1 MKGKPMR
8 RLFALLG
15 VVAIGAAL
23 VVAGAG
29 SDAADHLESPLVM
42 RDGRTDIN
50 DVYVFPG
57 SQPGRAALVMTVNP
71 GAGSISGTTFRPGA
85 NYDFVVD
92 SNGDARNDHVY
103 RVTFGRVGDD
113 GQQSMQVFR
122 DGRRIGLG
130 RTGGNIALN
139 GGGRARASLFDDPF
153 FFDLQ
158 AFRDQVKGAG
168 GSRTFCD
175 ATPTNFFNGL
185 NVSAIVLQVPTAA
198 LGGTD
203 VGVWGRTLVGDTII
217 DRMGRPAIATV
228 LIPDGFE
235 DPFNATHPRQD
246 RKQWQ
251 DDVEG
256 ALLTLSGLDATPYSA
271 GEAEGIAEF
280 LLPDIL
286 TVDLSQ
292 PAAFPNGR
300 ALADDVIDP
309 ELSIVTGGFFGG
321 SAVLTSDCV
330 ANDSAFRA
338 NFPYLAPANV

>member
-1 MKGKPMR
+1 MR
-8 RLFALLG
+8 RLIAVLG
-15 VVAIGAAL
+15 VVAVAAAL
-23 VVAGAG
+23 VYSGVG

-50 DVYVFPG
+50 DVYAFPA
-57 SQPGRAALVMTVNP
+57 STPGRAALVMTVNP
-71 GAGSISGTTFRPGA
+71 GAGSISGTTFRPNA

-103 RVTFGRVGDD
+103 RVTFGRVRND
-113 GQQSMQVFR
+113 GQQTMQVFR
-122 DGRRIGLG
+122 DGRRIGVG
-130 RTGGNIALN
+130 STGAAIALT

-168 GSRTFCD
+168 GGRTFCD
-175 ATPTNFFNGL
+175 ATPTNFFDGL
-185 NVSAIVLQVPTAA
+185 NVSAIVLQVPTAG

-203 VGVWGRTLVGDTII
+203 IGVWGRTSVGGTIL

-228 LIPDGFE
+228 LIPDGLE

-251 DDVEG
+251 DDVED

-271 GEAEGIAEF
+271 AEAEGIAEF

-300 ALADDVIDP
+300 ALADDVIDA
-309 ELSIVTGGFFGG
+309 ELPIVTGGFFGG

>member
-1 MKGKPMR
+1 MR
-8 RLFALLG
+8 RLFAVLG
-15 VVAIGAAL
+15 VLAVGAAL
-23 VVAGAG
+23 VFAGRG
-29 SDAADHLESPLVM
+29 SGAADHLESPLVM

-71 GAGSISGTTFRPGA
+71 GAGTISGTTFRPGA
-85 NYDFVVD
+85 NYEFVVD
-92 SNGDARNDHVY
+92 SNGDARNDHVFQV
-103 RVTFGRVGDD
+103 RFGRVGND
-113 GQQSMQVFR
+113 GEQGLQVFR

-130 RTGGNIALN
+130 RTGANVSLT
-139 GGGRARASLFDDPF
+139 GGGRARADLFDDPF

-175 ATPTNFFNGL
+175 MTPTNFFAGL
-185 NVSAIVLQVPTAA
+185 NVSAIVLQVPTSS
-198 LGGTD
+198 LGATD
-203 VGVWGRTLVGDTII
+203 VGVWGRTRVGDTTI

-228 LIPDGFE
+228 LIPDGLE
-235 DPFNATHPRQD
+235 DPFNTTHPRQD

-251 DDVEG
+251 DDVEDT
-256 ALLTLSGLDATPYSA
+256 LLALSGLDMSPYSA
-271 GEAEGIAEF
+271 AEAEGIAEF

-286 TVDLSQ
+286 TVDLSE

-300 ALADDVIDP
+300 ALADDVIDG
-309 ELSIVTGGFFGG
+309 ELPIVTGGFFGG

-330 ANDSAFRA
+330 ANDSPFRA
-338 NFPYLAPANV
+338 NFPYLAPENN

>member
-1 MKGKPMR
+1 MR
-8 RLFALLG
+8 RLIALLG

-23 VVAGAG
+23 VFAGVG
-29 SDAADHLESPLVM
+29 SDAADHLEAPLVM

-71 GAGSISGTTFRPGA
+71 GAGSISGTTFKPGA
-85 NYDFVVD
+85 TYEFVVD
-92 SNGDARNDHVY
+92 SNGDARNDHTY
-103 RVTFGRVGDD
+103 QVTFGRVGND
-113 GQQSMQVFR
+113 GEQGMQVFR
-122 DGRRIGLG
+122 DGRRIGVG
-130 RTGGNIALN
+130 RSGANVALN
-139 GGGRARASLFDDPF
+139 GGGRARADLFDDPF

-175 ATPTNFFNGL
+175 ATPTNFFAGL

-198 LGGTD
+198 LGGSE
-203 VGVWGRTLVGDTII
+203 VGVWGRTRVGDTTI

-228 LIPDGFE
+228 LIPDGLE
-235 DPFNATHPRQD
+235 DAFNSTHPRQD

-251 DDVEG
+251 DDVEDL
-256 ALLTLSGLDATPYSA
+256 LLTLSGLDGTPYSA
-271 GEAEGIAEF
+271 AEAEGIAEF

-292 PAAFPNGR
+292 PAGFPNGR
-300 ALADDVIDP
+300 ALADDVIDA
-309 ELSIVTGGFFGG
+309 ELPIVTGGFFGG

-330 ANDSAFRA
+330 ANDSPFRA
-338 NFPYLAPANV
+338 NFPYLAPANS

>member
-1 MKGKPMR
+1 MR
-8 RLFALLG
+8 RLFAVLG
-15 VVAIGAAL
+15 VLAVGAAL
-23 VVAGAG
+23 VFAGRG
-29 SDAADHLESPLVM
+29 SGAADHLESALVM

-50 DVYVFPG
+50 DVFVFPASRAG
-57 SQPGRAALVMTVNP
+57 HAALVMTVNP
-71 GAGSISGTTFRPGA
+71 GAGSISGTSFRPGA
-85 NYDFVVD
+85 DYEFVVD
-92 SNGDARNDHVY
+92 SNGDARNDHIY
-103 RVTFGRVGDD
+103 RVTVGRVGND
-113 GQQSMQVFR
+113 GEQSMQVFR
-122 DGRRIGLG
+122 DGRRLGVG
-130 RTGGNIALN
+130 RTGGNVSLT
-139 GGGRARASLFDDPF
+139 GGGRARADLFDDPF

-185 NVSAIVLQVPTAA
+185 NVSAIVLQVPTRR
-198 LGGTD
+198 LGGAE
-203 VGVWGRTLVGDTII
+203 VGVWGRTRVGDTTI

-228 LIPDGFE
+228 LIPDGLE
-235 DPFNATHPRQD
+235 DPFNTTHPRQD

-251 DDVEG
+251 DDVEST
-256 ALLTLSGLDATPYSA
+256 LLALSGLDASPYSA
-271 GEAEGIAEF
+271 TEAEGIAEF

-330 ANDSAFRA
+330 ASDSAFRA
-338 NFPYLAPANV
+338 NFPYLAPAN

>member
-1 MKGKPMR
+1 MR
-8 RLFALLG
+8 RLFAVLG
-15 VVAIGAAL
+15 VLAVGAAL
-23 VVAGAG
+23 VIAGRG

-50 DVYVFPG
+50 DMYVFPA
-57 SQPGRAALVMTVNP
+57 SQSGRAAVVMTVNP
-71 GAGSISGTTFRPGA
+71 GAGNISGTTFRPGA
-85 NYDFVVD
+85 SYEFVVD
-92 SNGDARNDHVY
+92 SNGDARNDHIY
-103 RVTFGRVGDD
+103 KVTFGRVGND
-113 GQQSMQVFR
+113 GEQAMQVFR
-122 DGRRIGLG
+122 DGRRIGNG
-130 RTGGNIALN
+130 RTGGNVALT
-139 GGGRARASLFDDPF
+139 GGGRARADLFDDPF

-185 NVSAIVLQVPTAA
+185 NVSAIVLQVPTSG

-203 VGVWGRTLVGDTII
+203 VGVWGRTRVGDTTI

-228 LIPDGFE
+228 LIPDGLE

-251 DDVEG
+251 ADVEST
-256 ALLTLSGLDATPYSA
+256 LLALSGLDASPYSA
-271 GEAEGIAEF
+271 SEAEGIAEF

-338 NFPYLAPANV
+338 NFPYLAPANN